1 MRSFITLYM
10 KKSLIL
16 LLILLSV
23 HPIFSQSIKSIE
35 FHNQNIT
42 DILLVLAES
51 SGVSIIPDETVSG
64 KASFY
69 FSESTIEEA
78 LSRFLSTY
86 NLYYECNDNYYSVSK
101 IKITYNPEASLV
113 SLKTDGTTIEPILKK
128 LSAKIG
134 KTILF
139 DSLPSSVISLDI
151 DNLPVPK
158 VLEICIKK
166 FPEYVLEANESYYY
180 IKRLSE
186 KQNNQNESGNDSIK
200 KNGDLYSINL
210 DKGRF
215 LTILKKLFSL
225 EGIEYSL
232 FVQADTQIENL
243 YFNDKD
249 FLTMLK
255 LLLEHGNAD
264 YIEKNGIYYI
274 IDLQKKGISGK
285 LKDTEIVP
293 LKWISAQEVTSL
305 IPSELTSSSIIRIDK
320 NTNTILLTGT
330 KEEIAPVKK
339 VIEKI
344 DVPMGGMKYK
354 IIDLKYLNA
363 KDIVSLIPSNITQ
376 HQSVVIPN
384 TNSILASGTDETLNN
399 LTQFIESVDIK
410 KAGIPVKLKYI
421 KVETLLKSI
430 PPSIKKEDIVDSG
443 FPNLIF
449 YTGSEENKNLFLH
462 ELNMIDKPQ
471 PQIKYQLLI
480 IQYTEGNSV
489 SLKPTILI
497 TPDNGNNSGNFIFNG
512 ELSNIMNLNFDII
525 SKFGYYFA
533 ANLNARITD
542 NTANVF
548 TDTTLTALSGQDVKF
563 QNTDTYRYIEYDYD
577 NSSSTRS
584 SVTQQITSG
593 LIVSLNGWISGDNM
607 ITMTVNATISKQNTD
622 NSSSSNSSSA
632 ATTTLPSTSE
642 RVVTTQVRT
651 KSGEPVVISG
661 LIKEDITDTESRVP
675 FLGRIPLLGRLFK
688 HTTKGK
694 EKTEIVIYIVPH
706 LIQDQETSDSDSL
719 NIERYYSNFIG
730 TSYAR

>member
-1 MRSFITLYM
+1 MSFKIKIMKKVILSIFLLLSLSFIF
-10 KKSLIL
+10 
-16 LLILLSV
+16 
-23 HPIFSQSIKSIE
+23 PQNIKSME

-86 NLYYECNDNYYSVSK
+86 NLYYEYNDNYYSVSK
-101 IKITYNPEASLV
+101 IQITYTPATSLV
-113 SLKTDGTTIEPILKK
+113 SLKTDGTNIESILKK
-128 LSAKIG
+128 LSTKIG

-139 DSLPSSVISLDI
+139 DALPSSVISLDI
-151 DNLPVPK
+151 DNLPVQK

-166 FPEYVLEANESYYY
+166 FPEYVLEANESYCY
-180 IKRLSE
+180 IKRLTE
-186 KQNNQNESGNDSIK
+186 KQNILNESGNDSIK

-215 LTILKKLFSL
+215 LTILKNLFSL

-330 KEEIAPVKK
+330 KEEIAPVKN

-354 IIDLKYLNA
+354 RIDLKYLNA

-410 KAGIPVKLKYI
+410 KSGIPVKLKYI

-430 PPSIKKEDIVDSG
+430 PPSIKKEDIVDSC
-443 FPNLIF
+443 FPNLIV

-497 TPDNGNNSGNFIFNG
+497 TPDNGNNSENFIFNG

-622 NSSSSNSSSA
+622 NSSSSNSSSS

>member
-1 MRSFITLYM
+1 MSFKIIIMKKVILFIFLLLSLSFIF
-10 KKSLIL
+10 
-16 LLILLSV
+16 
-23 HPIFSQSIKSIE
+23 PQNIKSME

-78 LSRFLSTY
+78 LNRFLSTY
-86 NLYYECNDNYYSVSK
+86 NLYYEYNDNYYSVSK
-101 IKITYNPEASLV
+101 IQITYTPATSLV
-113 SLKTDGTTIEPILKK
+113 SLKTDGTNIESILKK
-128 LSAKIG
+128 LSTKIG

-139 DSLPSSVISLDI
+139 DALPSSVISLDI
-151 DNLPVPK
+151 DNLPVQK

-166 FPEYVLEANESYYY
+166 FPDYVLEANESYYY
-180 IKRLSE
+180 IKRLTE
-186 KQNNQNESGNDSIK
+186 KQNNLNESGNDSIK

-293 LKWISAQEVTSL
+293 LKWISAQEITSL
-305 IPSELTSSSIIRIDK
+305 IPSELTSSSIIKIDK

-330 KEEIAPVKK
+330 KEEIAPVKN

-354 IIDLKYLNA
+354 RIDLKYLNA

-399 LTQFIESVDIK
+399 LTQFIENVDIK
-410 KAGIPVKLKYI
+410 KSGIPIKLKYI

-497 TPDNGNNSGNFIFNG
+497 TPDNGNNSENFIFNG

-622 NSSSSNSSSA
+622 NSSSSNSSSS

>member
-1 MRSFITLYM
+1 MSFKIIIMKKVILSIFLLLSLSFIF
-10 KKSLIL
+10 
-16 LLILLSV
+16 
-23 HPIFSQSIKSIE
+23 PQNIKSME

-86 NLYYECNDNYYSVSK
+86 NLYYEYNDNYYSVSK
-101 IKITYNPEASLV
+101 IQITYTPATSLV
-113 SLKTDGTTIEPILKK
+113 SLKTDGTNIESILKK
-128 LSAKIG
+128 LSTKIG

-139 DSLPSSVISLDI
+139 DALPSSVISLDI
-151 DNLPVPK
+151 DNLPVQK

-166 FPEYVLEANESYYY
+166 FPDYVLEANESYYY
-180 IKRLSE
+180 IKRLTE
-186 KQNNQNESGNDSIK
+186 KQNNLNESGNDSIK

-215 LTILKKLFSL
+215 ITILKKLFSL

-293 LKWISAQEVTSL
+293 LKWISAQEITSL
-305 IPSELTSSSIIRIDK
+305 IPSELTSSSIIKIDK

-330 KEEIAPVKK
+330 KEEIAPVKN

-354 IIDLKYLNA
+354 RIDLKYLNA

-399 LTQFIESVDIK
+399 LTQFIENVDIK
-410 KAGIPVKLKYI
+410 KSGIPVKLKYI

-497 TPDNGNNSGNFIFNG
+497 TPDNGNNSENFIFNG

-622 NSSSSNSSSA
+622 NSSSSNSSSS

>member
-1 MRSFITLYM
+1 MKKVILSIFLLLSLSFIF
-10 KKSLIL
+10 
-16 LLILLSV
+16 
-23 HPIFSQSIKSIE
+23 PQNIKSME

-51 SGVSIIPDETVSG
+51 SGVSIISDETVSG

-78 LSRFLSTY
+78 LKRFLSTY
-86 NLYYECNDNYYSVSK
+86 NLYYEYNDNYYSVSK
-101 IKITYNPEASLV
+101 IQITYTPATSLV
-113 SLKTDGTTIEPILKK
+113 SLKTDGTNIESILKK
-128 LSAKIG
+128 LSTKIG

-139 DSLPSSVISLDI
+139 DALPSSVISLDI
-151 DNLPVPK
+151 DNLPVQK

-166 FPEYVLEANESYYY
+166 FPDYVLEANESYYY
-180 IKRLSE
+180 IKRLTE
-186 KQNNQNESGNDSIK
+186 KQNNLNESGNDSIK

-293 LKWISAQEVTSL
+293 LKWISAQEITSL
-305 IPSELTSSSIIRIDK
+305 IPSELTSSSIIKIDK

-330 KEEIAPVKK
+330 KEEIAPVKN

-354 IIDLKYLNA
+354 RIDLKYLNA

-399 LTQFIESVDIK
+399 LTQFIENVDIQK
-410 KAGIPVKLKYI
+410 SGIPVKLKYI

-497 TPDNGNNSGNFIFNG
+497 TPDNGNNSENFIFNG

-622 NSSSSNSSSA
+622 NSSSSNSSSS

>member
-1 MRSFITLYM
+1 MSFKIKIMKKVILSIFLLLSLSFIF
-10 KKSLIL
+10 
-16 LLILLSV
+16 
-23 HPIFSQSIKSIE
+23 PQNIKSME

-86 NLYYECNDNYYSVSK
+86 NLYYEYNDNYYSVSK
-101 IKITYNPEASLV
+101 IQITYTPATSLV
-113 SLKTDGTTIEPILKK
+113 SLKTDGTNIESILKK
-128 LSAKIG
+128 LSTKIG

-139 DSLPSSVISLDI
+139 DALPSSVISLDI
-151 DNLPVPK
+151 DNLPVQK

-166 FPEYVLEANESYYY
+166 FPEYVLEANESYCY
-180 IKRLSE
+180 IKRLTE
-186 KQNNQNESGNDSIK
+186 KQNILNESGNDSIK

-215 LTILKKLFSL
+215 LTILKNLFSL

-330 KEEIAPVKK
+330 KEEIAPVKN

-354 IIDLKYLNA
+354 RIDLKYLNA

-410 KAGIPVKLKYI
+410 KSGIPVKLKYI

-497 TPDNGNNSGNFIFNG
+497 TPDNGNNSENFIFNG

-622 NSSSSNSSSA
+622 NSSSSNSSSS

>member
-1 MRSFITLYM
+1 MSFKIIIMKKVILFIFLLLSLSFIF
-10 KKSLIL
+10 
-16 LLILLSV
+16 
-23 HPIFSQSIKSIE
+23 PQNIKSME

-78 LSRFLSTY
+78 LNRFLSTY
-86 NLYYECNDNYYSVSK
+86 NLYYEYNDNYYSVSK
-101 IKITYNPEASLV
+101 IQITYTPATSLV
-113 SLKTDGTTIEPILKK
+113 SLKTDGTNIESILKK
-128 LSAKIG
+128 LSTKIG

-139 DSLPSSVISLDI
+139 DALPSSVISLDI
-151 DNLPVPK
+151 DNLPVQK

-166 FPEYVLEANESYYY
+166 FPDYVLEANESYYY
-180 IKRLSE
+180 IKRLTE
-186 KQNNQNESGNDSIK
+186 KQNNLNESGNDSIK

-305 IPSELTSSSIIRIDK
+305 IPSELTSSSIIKIDK

-330 KEEIAPVKK
+330 KEEIAPVKN

-354 IIDLKYLNA
+354 RIDLKYLNA

-399 LTQFIESVDIK
+399 LTQFIENVDIK
-410 KAGIPVKLKYI
+410 KSGIPIKLKYI

-497 TPDNGNNSGNFIFNG
+497 TPDNGNNSENFIFNG

-622 NSSSSNSSSA
+622 NSSSSNSSSS

>member
-1 MRSFITLYM
+1 MKKVILFIFLLLSLSFIF
-10 KKSLIL
+10 
-16 LLILLSV
+16 
-23 HPIFSQSIKSIE
+23 PQNIKSME

-78 LSRFLSTY
+78 LNRFLSTY
-86 NLYYECNDNYYSVSK
+86 NLYYEYNDNYYSVSK
-101 IKITYNPEASLV
+101 IQITYTPATSLV
-113 SLKTDGTTIEPILKK
+113 SLKTDGTNIESILKK
-128 LSAKIG
+128 LSTKIG

-139 DSLPSSVISLDI
+139 DALPSSVISLDI
-151 DNLPVPK
+151 DNLPVQK

-166 FPEYVLEANESYYY
+166 FPDYVLEANESYYY
-180 IKRLSE
+180 IKRLTE
-186 KQNNQNESGNDSIK
+186 KQNNLNESGNDSIK

-232 FVQADTQIENL
+232 FVQADTQIESL

-293 LKWISAQEVTSL
+293 LKWISAQEITSL
-305 IPSELTSSSIIRIDK
+305 IPSELTSSSIIKIDK

-330 KEEIAPVKK
+330 KEEIAPVKN

-354 IIDLKYLNA
+354 RIDLKYLNA

-399 LTQFIESVDIK
+399 LTQFIENVDIK
-410 KAGIPVKLKYI
+410 KSGIPIKLKYI

-497 TPDNGNNSGNFIFNG
+497 TPDNGNNSENFIFNG

-622 NSSSSNSSSA
+622 NSSSSNSSSS

>member
-1 MRSFITLYM
+1 MSFKIKIMKKVILSIFLLLSLSFIF
-10 KKSLIL
+10 
-16 LLILLSV
+16 
-23 HPIFSQSIKSIE
+23 PQNIKSME

-51 SGVSIIPDETVSG
+51 SGVSIIPDKTVSG

-86 NLYYECNDNYYSVSK
+86 NLYYEYNDNYYSVSK
-101 IKITYNPEASLV
+101 IQITYTPATSLV
-113 SLKTDGTTIEPILKK
+113 SLKTDGTNIESILKK
-128 LSAKIG
+128 LSTKIG

-139 DSLPSSVISLDI
+139 DALPSSVISLDI
-151 DNLPVPK
+151 DNLPVQK

-166 FPEYVLEANESYYY
+166 FPDYVLEANESYYY
-180 IKRLSE
+180 IKSLTE
-186 KQNNQNESGNDSIK
+186 KQNNLNESGNDSIK

-293 LKWISAQEVTSL
+293 LKWIPAQEITSL
-305 IPSELTSSSIIRIDK
+305 IPSELTSSSIIKIDK

-330 KEEIAPVKK
+330 KEEIAPVKN

-354 IIDLKYLNA
+354 RIDLKYLNA

-410 KAGIPVKLKYI
+410 KSGIPVKLKYI

-497 TPDNGNNSGNFIFNG
+497 TPDNGNNSENFIFNG

-622 NSSSSNSSSA
+622 NSSSSNSSSS